1 MEQRESP
8 HPQKLGQAPFAQNV
22 SAFPLTLPQPREQG
36 IFGLPCRVATEAARC
51 ASTCPDG
58 RRSCPGRYRL
68 GSLVAAKDSRWLQL
82 EVCREYQRNKCSR
95 QDAECKF
102 AHPPP
107 NVEVQNGRVIACY
120 DSIKV
125 SQRKRIAVSRG
136 ARAAADTFLARRC
149 VTESPAEE
157 VAIPGGS
164 RLFLAPQACLVLLE
178 PSLFFGST
186 GRRFSYFGKPW
197 SGSHWPTSAILIRL
211 PPADA
216 RDLRNRPPPL
226 SALSRAG
233 DEDVRSLRGERAGN
247 GGSQLPLIVSK

>member
-1 MEQRESP
+1 M
-8 HPQKLGQAPFAQNV
+8 APPAAV
-22 SAFPLTLPQPREQG
+22 
-36 IFGLPCRVATEAARC
+36 VATPPSPPSPTAAAVVQQPPQ
-51 ASTCPDG
+51 ASSLVLATP
-58 RRSCPGRYRL
+58 S
-68 GSLVAAKDSRWLQL
+68 SLVAAKDSRWLQL